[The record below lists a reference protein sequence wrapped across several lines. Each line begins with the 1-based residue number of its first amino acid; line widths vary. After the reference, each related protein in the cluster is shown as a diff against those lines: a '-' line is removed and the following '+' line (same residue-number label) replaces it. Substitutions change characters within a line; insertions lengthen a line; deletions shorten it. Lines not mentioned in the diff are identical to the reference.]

1 MKSLNNINRQKGSN
15 FENLTDGYEG
25 FKALAD
31 VVSKYIQAAENSQEA
46 LISGA
51 QEMVKDLR
59 KLTKPMSEIKKTGYT
74 HLIDTFNY
82 ESRDKEVVV
91 GWGKYYGRMV
101 EYGTSKMA
109 AREHFRP
116 VFEKNKEKYY
126 KKMLSTL
133 GIKTW

>member
-1 MKSLNNINRQKGSN
+1 MSN
-15 FENLTDGYEG
+15 SYIGFENLS
-25 FKALAD
+25 KI
-31 VVSKYIQAAENSQEA
+31 VSQYIEASENKKEA
-46 LISGA
+46 LITGA
-51 QEMVKDLR
+51 QELLKDLR
-59 KLTKPMSEIKKTGYT
+59 KLTKPMSEIRKPGYT
-74 HLIDTFNY
+74 HLIDSFAY
-82 ESRDKEVVV
+82 EVRDKEVVV